1 MPTAAR
7 PRRTQE
13 ERTAA
18 TRRRLLDA
26 TVECLVEHGYH
37 GTTTTRVVDR
47 AGVSRG
53 AQVHHFPTKNALVL
67 AAVEHLA
74 RKRAD
79 QIVEQHLDRLRAS
92 PDAVGDALDLVWEV
106 HQGPLFEAS
115 MELWTAARTDPDLRE
130 HVADLERLVT
140 GGILELSRA
149 LLGDRAD
156 DPGFRGDVYLVLETV
171 RGLRLLQFIHP
182 TTPER
187 SRERWLRSRER
198 LRPMIARWSEAVAG
212 PAPGLSGGG
221 APGPTG

>member
-1 MPTAAR
+1 MPTTAR

-18 TRRRLLDA
+18 TRRALLDA
-26 TVECLVEHGYH
+26 TIECLVEHGYH
-37 GTTTTRVVDR
+37 GTTTTRVVER

-74 RKRAD
+74 RKRAA
-79 QIVEQHLDRLRAS
+79 QFIEQDLDRLRAAE
-92 PDAVGDALDLVWEV
+92 DGVGAALDLVWEV

-115 MELWTAARTDPDLRE
+115 MELWVASRTDPELRE
-130 HVADLERLVT
+130 HVAGLERLVT
-140 GGILELSRA
+140 AGILELSRA
-149 LLGDRAD
+149 LIGDRAD
-156 DPGFRGDVYLVLETV
+156 DPGFRGDVYVVLETI

-187 SRERWLRSRER
+187 SRERWLRSKER
-198 LRPMIARWSEAVAG
+198 LRLMAARWAAS
-212 PAPGLSGGG
+212 
-221 APGPTG
+221 